1 MTHEEKAVLNSNILE
16 QAAFKQITYQKPER
30 LTKEPID
37 SVISS
42 KTIYLTFDDGPS
54 YLTSQILD
62 ILKEKEVAATFFVVG
77 SNLDTYK
84 DVVKRAYIS
93 GHTIALHTNTHRYNE
108 IYASLDAYINDLN
121 TLKYRVKSIIKETP
135 RIVRLPGGSSNTI
148 SRKYKEGIITEVT
161 NYLNDNHYYYFD
173 WNIDSLDASGKV
185 SKEVIY
191 NSVVNNLKVGNN
203 IVLMHDTNTKQTT
216 VEALPMII
224 DYAKANGYTFARL
237 TKYTPVYHHHIN
249 N

>member
-16 QAAFKQITYQKPER
+16 QTAFKQITYQKPER
-30 LTKEPID
+30 LKKEPID

-54 YLTSQILD
+54 YLTNQILD

-161 NYLNDNHYYYFD
+161 NYLNDNYYYYFD

-191 NSVVNNLKVGNN
+191 NSVVNNLKAGNN